1 MIIALY
7 NINHITLKDFHV
19 TVNFQENIA
28 GFLVLK
34 YQCSAVF
41 QHPDDISSTTLK

>member
-1 MIIALY
+1 MLVALY
-7 NINHITLKDFHV
+7 NINHITFKYFPI
-19 TVNFQENIA
+19 NISFQENIS

-41 QHPDDISSTTLK
+41 QHPDAISAQL